1 MSAREKLLGKA
12 RRSQAGWSAQD
23 VDRLYKAWGFVVKR
37 ISAKHTSY
45 EHPDYPDITAAVTRS
60 SGEISKAYV
69 TDAIDAIEEV
79 IARSKKP

>member
-1 MSAREKLLGKA
+1 MSAREKLLEKA

-23 VDRLYKAWGFVVKR
+23 IDHLYKAWGFVVKR
-37 ISAKHTSY
+37 ISAKHTIY

-60 SGEISKAYV
+60 SGDISKGYV
-69 TDAIDAIEEV
+69 TDAIDAIEEE